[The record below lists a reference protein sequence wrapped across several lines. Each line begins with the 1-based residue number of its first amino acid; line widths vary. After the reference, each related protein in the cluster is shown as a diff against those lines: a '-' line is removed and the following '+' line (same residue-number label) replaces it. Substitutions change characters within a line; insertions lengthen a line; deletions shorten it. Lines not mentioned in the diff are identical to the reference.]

1 MTLLFVS
8 DLHLDASRPQ
18 VTDSFCDFLAG
29 EAREAERLYIL
40 GDLFELWIADDPQ
53 DEHQQRVVTALH
65 DFTADGHRCLF
76 THGNRDFLID
86 AGFADRT
93 GIEIQPSV
101 SKLELPGGSALLLH
115 GDELCTDDLAYQR
128 MRRILRSPRNQAIYR
143 ALPGFAQRA
152 IASRIRR
159 DSRKAASQKPPTIM
173 DVNADAV
180 AAMMRRYDVRLM
192 IHGHTH
198 RPAIH
203 DFPLDGEPARR
214 IVLGD
219 WYEQGSVLR
228 WTDSRPE
235 LAVRNYA

>member
-8 DLHLDASRPQ
+8 DLHLDSSRPL

-40 GDLFELWIADDPQ
+40 GDLFELWIADDPH
-53 DEHQQRVVTALH
+53 DEHQQRIVAALR
-65 DFTADGHRCLF
+65 DYTRNGHRCLF

-86 AGFADRT
+86 AGFAART
-93 GIEIQPSV
+93 GIEIQPSI
-101 SKLELPGGSALLLH
+101 SELELSGDGALLLH

-128 MRRILRSPRNQAIYR
+128 MRRVLRSPRNQSIYR

-159 DSRKAASQKPPTIM
+159 DSVKAASEKPPTIM
-173 DVNADAV
+173 DVNSNAV
-180 AAMMRRYDVRLM
+180 AEMMRRFGVRLM

-203 DFPLDGEPARR
+203 DFLLDGEPARR

-228 WTDSRPE
+228 WTDSGPE
-235 LAVRNYA
+235 LTVRNYA

>member
-29 EAREAERLYIL
+29 EARDAERLYIL
-40 GDLFELWIADDPQ
+40 GDLFELWIADDPR
-53 DEHQQRVVTALH
+53 DAHQQRVVAALAQYTH
-65 DFTADGHRCLF
+65 HGHRCLF

-86 AGFADRT
+86 AGFAART
-93 GIEIQPSV
+93 GIEIQSPV
-101 SKLELPGGSALLLH
+101 SRLELGDEGLLLLH

-128 MRRILRSPRNQAIYR
+128 MRRILRSPRNQSIYR
-143 ALPGFAQRA
+143 ALPGYLQRW
-152 IASRIRR
+152 IARQIRQKSRQ
-159 DSRKAASQKPPTIM
+159 AASGKAPTIM
-173 DVNADAV
+173 DVNQDSVAD
-180 AAMMRRYDVRLM
+180 MMRLYGVRQM

-203 DFPLDGEPARR
+203 DFLLDGEPARR

-228 WTDSRPE
+228 WSESGPE
-235 LAVRNYA
+235 LTVRNYA

>member
-53 DEHQQRVVTALH
+53 DAHQQRVVAALAAY
-65 DFTADGHRCLF
+65 TREGHRCLF

-86 AGFADRT
+86 DKFAART
-93 GIEIQPSV
+93 GIEIQPSISPLDV
-101 SKLELPGGSALLLH
+101 YGDRLLLLH
-115 GDELCTDDLAYQR
+115 GDELCTDDVSYQR

-143 ALPGFAQRA
+143 ALPGFAQCA
-152 IASRIRR
+152 IAARIRR
-159 DSRKAASQKPPTIM
+159 DSRKAASGKPPTIM
-173 DVNADAV
+173 DVNDDAV
-180 AAMMRRYDVRLM
+180 ADMMRRYGVRLM

-203 DFPLDGEPARR
+203 ECLLDGEPARR
-214 IVLGD
+214 VVLGD

-228 WTDSRPE
+228 WTESGPE
-235 LAVRNYA
+235 LTVRDYA